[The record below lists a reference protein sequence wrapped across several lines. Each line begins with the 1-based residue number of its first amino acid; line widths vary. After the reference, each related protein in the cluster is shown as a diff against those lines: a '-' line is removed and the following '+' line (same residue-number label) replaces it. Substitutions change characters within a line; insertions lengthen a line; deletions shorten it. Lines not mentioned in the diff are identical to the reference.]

1 MFNILHQKV
10 SKLGVLYQLSGSGG
24 DVMQVRSPPI
34 NLARGIHTR
43 VALTVALYLS
53 FLFRKLTFCSTM
65 CPCNSSDN
73 IHGEVRILCN
83 LANCG
88 FSLRDI
94 EL

>member
-1 MFNILHQKV
+1 MSCQIYMIKQHKML
-10 SKLGVLYQLSGSGG
+10 SKLIPFLILKVLNSISLCHS
-24 DVMQVRSPPI
+24 
-34 NLARGIHTR
+34 IHC
-43 VALTVALYLS
+43 VLTVALYLS